1 MFVIGVGGFVFNI
14 IVYYYYYYC
23 YYYLNVFLIFVCVL
37 FLK

>member
-1 MFVIGVGGFVFNI
+1 MFVIGVSGFVFNI
-14 IVYYYYYYC
+14 IVYYYYYC